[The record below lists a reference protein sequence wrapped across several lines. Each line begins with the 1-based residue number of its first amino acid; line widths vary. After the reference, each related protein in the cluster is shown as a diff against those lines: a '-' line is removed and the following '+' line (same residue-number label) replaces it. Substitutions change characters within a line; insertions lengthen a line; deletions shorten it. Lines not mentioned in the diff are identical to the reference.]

1 MSERKKH
8 IALSSRVTAVFC
20 LLGVLIAGTATTT
33 YVMSTNMN
41 NKVSNVKNEDLIY
54 TIDSQKANLDFMTDD
69 DNMLYLAGIPAN
81 TPKATTS
88 AVIAAMNSSQSDLLS
103 SLKSLSKIADLNS
116 RERGH
121 VNTAMVAA
129 NAYLA
134 LVQKVEQQ
142 DAQNHATANHTIFDT
157 SAETTVF
164 TNLQNALNQLTADAK
179 VRVTSDSNEAISYGR
194 QGTLIGMII
203 GVIAILIG
211 VAGALY
217 TRRALKPL
225 HNVVARLKK
234 VASGDFTDEDMIVSS
249 NDEIADLAKAT
260 NLLKNDLS
268 ALIANVELHAQ
279 QVAASSEQLT
289 ASAEQTTEATQN
301 IAQTIQQIAAGS
313 EEQSQSI
320 QASALLVQ
328 ELSAKMQ
335 EIAVSAEQSST
346 STSLATTMADE
357 GQKSVSMAID
367 QMQSIDS
374 TVKSLTAVVKELG
387 DQSTEI
393 GQIVHVIQGIA
404 AQTNLLSLNAA
415 IESARAGE
423 HGKGFAIVA
432 NEVRKLAEQSNTSA
446 QRIMALI
453 STIQN
458 RTNDAVLAA
467 EATNREVSTGI
478 ESVNSAGDA
487 FRNITDSVNDVA
499 NVIREVSNSIQEIST
514 ATKMFAVSIEESSA
528 VAATVSNGTQDI
540 SATSEEQLASMQE
553 ITASSSS
560 LSHLSEEL
568 LANVLKFKLSI

>member
-121 VNTAMVAA
+121 VNTAMVAE

-179 VRVTSDSNEAISYGR
+179 VRVTSDSNAAISYGR

-568 LANVLKFKLSI
+568 LANVLKFKLST